1 MIIDAGFVL
10 DRSRSRNA
18 DQHHSTSRT
27 RSSSASSRSRRG
39 RSASS
44 GDTSATVS
52 SVDHTEV
59 RMPNLEGT
67 HSGINQQDNPT
78 NNSQRG

>member
-1 MIIDAGFVL
+1 MVLYL
-10 DRSRSRNA
+10 DRSRSRSRNPDEQSA
-18 DQHHSTSRT
+18 SRT
-27 RSSSASSRSRRG
+27 RSSSESSRSRRG

-44 GDTSATVS
+44 GGTSATVS

-67 HSGINQQDNPT
+67 HTGINQQDNPT